1 MAATG
6 DARKGQRRER
16 EREGERG
23 REKENEGEKENDGEK
38 ENEGEKEN
46 VEEKESEELMKNEEG
61 DTTVAAL
68 REANLRIDKWSARV
82 QALEEVDGKI
92 TTSRSLLL
100 ETEGEIWNWKWHN
113 GSWWFR
119 AGPRVNS
126 RQRRSIARMVQRV
139 EMSGWQDRREINMCF
154 PWVPYRIGRKGGTGR
169 RVMDEF
175 RARQEAAMMRSNTRH
190 VSQDGLDTRGLDAR
204 GLFM

>member
-1 MAATG
+1 
-6 DARKGQRRER
+6 
-16 EREGERG
+16 
-23 REKENEGEKENDGEK
+23 
-38 ENEGEKEN
+38 
-46 VEEKESEELMKNEEG
+46 MKNEKG

-68 REANLRIDKWSARV
+68 REANLRIDKLSVGV
-82 QALEEVDGKI
+82 QALEEMDGKI
-92 TTSRSLLL
+92 TTSRSSSS

-113 GSWWFR
+113 GSSWFR

-139 EMSGWQDRREINMCF
+139 EMSGWQDRREMNMCF
-154 PWVPYRIGRKGGTGR
+154 PGVPYRLGRKGSTGR
-169 RVMDEF
+169 KVIVEL

-190 VSQDGLDTRGLDAR
+190 VSQDGLDAR